1 MGQHRPKLYRPSPPD
16 PHRLGW
22 FVRWMLKKAG
32 LLLLAILVGFVIF
45 ILVIIP
51 FVAMV
56 YVLLKYA
63 AGQ

>member
-1 MGQHRPKLYRPSPPD
+1 
-16 PHRLGW
+16 
-22 FVRWMLKKAG
+22 MLKKAG